1 MSTVTD
7 EVEELPSHRAAA
19 LNVVKLVDDPT
30 TSAADVADG
39 VALDPALTARILQ
52 VANSAYFGLSGRVR
66 TTSFAVTVVGFQTVR
81 SLAALAAAGV
91 TQKDPLPQGFWH
103 RSAAAASGASLLA
116 ARAGAAA
123 PDAFCVGMLHDLGT
137 VLLWRRDPALHE
149 SLVASSEPLTHLEL
163 QTYGVTHAVH
173 GADVLEAWNVPVDL
187 CAAIRRHHDQPSS
200 AAAPLRK
207 ALQAGIALGA
217 LLDGDRDPIHRAAVE
232 ACGIRDDEL
241 PVLMSQVEEAQRQLA
256 AVLAA

>member
-1 MSTVTD
+1 MSVVED
-7 EVEELPSHRAAA
+7 VEELPSHRAAA
-19 LNVVKLVDDPT
+19 LKVVQLVDDPT
-30 TSAADVADG
+30 TSASEVADG

-91 TQKDPLPQGFWH
+91 TQDDPLPRGFWQ

-116 ARAGAAA
+116 SRVGATS

-149 SLVASSEPLTHLEL
+149 SLAGRAEPLVALEL
-163 QTYGVTHAVH
+163 QTYGTTHAAA
-173 GADVLEAWNVPVDL
+173 GADVLEAWNVPTDL

-200 AAAPLRK
+200 AAAPLRR

-217 LLDGDRDPIHRAAVE
+217 LIEGDRDPVHRVAVTAAGV
-232 ACGIRDDEL
+232 RDDEL
-241 PVLMSQVEEAQRQLA
+241 PVLLSQVEEAQRQLA
-256 AVLAA
+256 AVLSA